1 MIPLLG
7 AQVISEIAVPAVPF
21 TVSILLIGLA
31 VFLPVC
37 DTLSDRR
44 R

>member
-1 MIPLLG
+1 MIPPLG
-7 AQVISEIAVPAVPF
+7 AQVINEIAVPAVPF
-21 TVSILLIGLA
+21 AVSILLIGLTL
-31 VFLPVC
+31 FLPVC